1 MTIVVV
7 HQPQRVVGVLGREA
21 EWIGIGDV
29 ERHEVSVGCR
39 YRKFAE
45 RGVFVV
51 CWNSARGLVGH
62 KVGNILVAVVEVEEI
77 VSPRDALHPQGAG
90 CNWLGR
96 IPSEGEVTRVVVRA
110 VQPLDAEITVVH
122 EAVVGVC
129 DAVHRLDVFDAPPHT
144 VELHH
149 DVRRFALPQDRA
161 VLAVVGDLPIAGRGL
176 YKRLVPVVVEL
187 RQESS
192 GAFRDVRV
200 LVEAVG
206 NICTISAEVER
217 FDAVADVVV
226 LVGVLRQ
233 VRGRRVLS
241 P

>member
-1 MTIVVV
+1 MSIIVV
-7 HQPQRVVGVLGREA
+7 HQPQRVVGIFGRKLKRIVLTEVVGRHGGA
-21 EWIGIGDV
+21 AACRSDRAKGGVLVVRGDAACLL
-29 ERHEVSVGCR
+29 EEDELRDILVSVVR
-39 YRKFAE
+39 VEHVVLPVLLEDE
-45 RGVFVV
+45 RAGRHRLRRVP
-51 CWNSARGLVGH
+51 AKH
-62 KVGNILVAVVEVEEI
+62 KVY
-77 VSPRDALHPQGAG
+77 
-90 CNWLGR
+90 
-96 IPSEGEVTRVVVRA
+96 RVVRRA